1 MIEILRSAP
10 LTSVQDQGRSG
21 LRHLGV
27 CNAGALDPLAAKQA
41 NLLVGNDPEDAVLEV
56 TLGPFEIQF
65 LVNRLAAICGTDF
78 DASID
83 TPAARGVTAKSR
95 ALIPGFA
102 QAIRA
107 GERLRLMP
115 PASGGGRA
123 YIAIAGGINVP
134 TVLGSRSTDLNA
146 GFGGF
151 AGRSLRRSDKISL
164 GPLTPAQERPQDSIE
179 QDDSVLGTTRGLR
192 SLRPRPQLRALE
204 GVDSALFDAEV
215 LDNFW
220 HQDWRVDARSNR
232 MGIRLQGRAYGTD
245 FTPSLLSSGVLPGD
259 VQLPG
264 DGQPIVLASDAQTTG
279 GYPRIAHIIQADLW
293 QLAHLR
299 PNSGISFKRVTL
311 ETAHAANAKMDTYW
325 ERVVLW
331 RNLVQAQHDY

>member
-1 MIEILRSAP
+1 MIEVLRSAP
-10 LTSVQDQGRSG
+10 MTSVQDQGRTG

-27 CNAGALDPLAAKQA
+27 CHAGALDPLAAKQA

-56 TLGPFEIQF
+56 TFGPFAIQF
-65 LVNRLAAICGTDF
+65 LDNRLVAICGTDF

-83 TPAARGVTAKSR
+83 TPAIKGVTAKSR

-102 QAIRA
+102 QAIRM
-107 GERLRLMP
+107 GERLCLKP

-134 TVLGSRSTDLNA
+134 KVLGSRSTDLNA

-151 AGRSLRRSDKISL
+151 SGRSLQRADKISL
-164 GPLTPAQERPQDSIE
+164 GPLTPTHDPTQDVMERDE
-179 QDDSVLGTTRGLR
+179 SVRRTTWGLR
-192 SLRPRPQLRALE
+192 SLRSQPQLRALE
-204 GVDSALFDAEV
+204 GVDSALFDAKV

-220 HQDWRVDARSNR
+220 QQDWRVDARSNR

-245 FTPSLLSSGVLPGD
+245 STPSLLSSGVLPGD

-299 PNSGISFKRVTL
+299 PNSSISFERVTL
-311 ETAHAANAKMDTYW
+311 EAAHAANAKMATYW
-325 ERVVLW
+325 ERLVLW
-331 RNLVQAQHDY
+331 RNLVEAQHDS